1 MSNPIDIKTKKIIL
15 QPSTETFQK
24 SLVLD
29 QVEKDIINHWDNWGR
44 FQQIWTNQAY
54 NTFKDFDKYL
64 VLIYLIREYFY
75 QLSSKFNYLSYEDFY
90 EYDYIIL
97 NKLNLFKISSD
108 LNIPKETIRRK
119 INELQEEKILK
130 REKKNII
137 LHKKFATFQK
147 PESSL
152 KALSSYLHKKSKL
165 FQGENWFGAK
175 IEKDEIEIYLKKYF
189 TILWSRFLDLQI
201 PFLLRHRMNFNDLE
215 TWMVWGNIVLHHQQT
230 LSKMR
235 NESIEQIH
243 VDFKNYYK
251 KILTIKIKHGV
262 NASSIS
268 DISGIPRATT
278 IRKLRWL
285 MKEKVIKKNKN
296 LEYVLKSGSKL
307 NTRIE
312 ETFKNNQ
319 EYVAEFLTDF
329 FDYYKNSNFKP

>member
-1 MSNPIDIKTKKIIL
+1 MSNPIDIKTKKIIS
-15 QPSTETFQK
+15 QPFTEMFQK

-29 QVEKDIINHWDNWGR
+29 ELEKDIINHWDNWGK

-64 VLIYLIREYFY
+64 VLIYLIRGYFQ
-75 QLSSKFNYLSYEDFY
+75 QLSNKFNYLSYEDFY
-90 EYDYIIL
+90 EYDYIVL
-97 NKLNLFKISSD
+97 DKLNLIKISND

-119 INELQEEKILK
+119 INELQKEKILR
-130 REKKNII
+130 RERKNII
-137 LHKKFATFQK
+137 LNKKFATFQK

-152 KALSSYLHKKSKL
+152 KALSSYLHKKSKFL
-165 FQGENWFGAK
+165 ERENWFGTK
-175 IEKDEIEIYLKKYF
+175 IEKDEIEIYIKKYF
-189 TILWSRFLDLQI
+189 TILWLRFLDLQI
-201 PFLLRHRMNFNDLE
+201 PFLLRHRKNFNDLE
-215 TWMVWGNIVLHHQQT
+215 TWIVWGNIALHQQQT
-230 LSKMR
+230 LSKIR
-235 NESIEQIH
+235 NESIERTH

-251 KILTIKIKHGV
+251 KIISVKIKRGV

-285 MKEKVIKKNKN
+285 TKEKVINKNKN
-296 LEYVLKSGSKL
+296 LEYVLKSGGKL
-307 NTRIE
+307 NKRIE

-319 EYVAEFLTDF
+319 VYVAEFLTDF